1 MNPDPA
7 WIIWSLHP
15 SFKPLTPLYHLQLQ
29 NPAVIEGRTSL
40 AHSRSVNLT
49 NLLWFHQHSSL
60 SFHPLPSEELLCD
73 FPFQKMPPKWR
84 PGEHCYSPGCS
95 DDMRRSLLWAP
106 WKRGGDEQEVMWVQ
120 AGFFIFI
127 FPLLLFS
134 QLSLILSDVKAQIG
148 PSSLPPVY
156 ITELIKER
164 MVIKKWWSGRGLWQE
179 KLILFNKKR
188 RRMVG
193 EKGATEGNLLRKRG

>member
-1 MNPDPA
+1 MAARGALLLPRLLRWYEAFPPV
-7 WIIWSLHP
+7 S
-15 SFKPLTPLYHLQLQ
+15 
-29 NPAVIEGRTSL
+29 AVE
-40 AHSRSVNLT
+40 
-49 NLLWFHQHSSL
+49 
-60 SFHPLPSEELLCD
+60 
-73 FPFQKMPPKWR
+73 K
-84 PGEHCYSPGCS
+84 
-95 DDMRRSLLWAP
+95 RRRRAGSHVST
-106 WKRGGDEQEVMWVQ
+106 GGV
-120 AGFFIFI
+120 FFIFI

-193 EKGATEGNLLRKRG
+193 GKRSYRRKLTEEKRLGNGGAKPRAVAFTIHFYGWLAQTPTILLRLWTWVFRYLFCNRWWHKIGLVFNAVAPLLCPT